1 MKRRTRRIRNKRPKR
16 YKGGASKCQKTCKQ
30 TCPTTCRKLC
40 HVAKDDT
47 AYYENELAELLVI
60 KEELKNKILNQNK
73 QQIDNFLNKES
84 YTDKEKETLR
94 KILEGDTDV
103 LVKRILLDKI
113 KNTSRYP
120 ILKGG
125 FKWLEFKQKDE
136 ECETDCTK
144 KCSESCDYLCKESVS
159 KKGNKHAAQIKM
171 VTSEIEVL
179 RSLLSQIGI

>member
-1 MKRRTRRIRNKRPKR
+1 MKRRTRRPIKRKKYR
-16 YKGGASKCQKTCKQ
+16 GGSKCQQTCKQ

-40 HVAKDDT
+40 HVAKDDN
-47 AYYENELAELLVI
+47 AYYEAELANLLVI

-73 QQIDNFLNKES
+73 QQIDDFLKKES
-84 YTDKEKETLR
+84 FTDKEKESIR

-103 LVKRILLDKI
+103 VIKRILLDKI
-113 KNTSRYP
+113 KNTRYP

-125 FKWLEFKQKDE
+125 FRWLEFKQKDE
-136 ECETDCTK
+136 ECEHDCSK

-159 KKGNKHAAQIKM
+159 KKGNKHAKEIKI

-179 RSLLSQIGI
+179 RSLLSQIGL

>member
-1 MKRRTRRIRNKRPKR
+1 MKRRSKCIRKRPKR
-16 YKGGASKCQKTCKQ
+16 YRGGTSKCQKTCKH

-40 HVAKDDT
+40 HVAKDDNT
-47 AYYENELAELLVI
+47 YYENELAELLVI
-60 KEELKNKILNQNK
+60 KEELKNKILTQNK
-73 QQIDNFLNKES
+73 QQIDNFLKKEA

-120 ILKGG
+120 ILKGAIS
-125 FKWLEFKQKDE
+125 WLGFKQKDG
-136 ECETDCTK
+136 ECEADCTK

-159 KKGNKHAAQIKM
+159 KKGNKYAAQIKM
-171 VTSEIEVL
+171 VSSEIEVL